1 MSKSSRA
8 VDYAYSIQQQQIAAN
23 SQQDMLEAFT
33 TLLLTDKDNSKE
45 IVYVLAICVAAIIIV
60 IFV

>member
-1 MSKSSRA
+1 MSRA
-8 VDYAYSIQQQQIAAN
+8 VNYAYNIQTQQIAAN

-33 TLLLTDKDNSKE
+33 TLLLTDKDNKKE
-45 IVYVLAICVAAIIIV
+45 IIYVLAICVAAIIIV